1 MIEYNPVMVIYL
13 LTFFLALVVTYLA
26 TPVVEIL
33 ATKLEALDHP
43 SDRKIHT
50 EPIPHLGGLAIYL
63 GFIVAV
69 GVAFI
74 IAKMAGSQL
83 NFMIGFGIILAG
95 TLLMVVGLVDDIH
108 NLKPTTKLIWQII
121 AAFIV
126 IGFGIEISFLTNPF
140 NGVIVMGV
148 LAIPLTLFWI
158 VGITN
163 AINLI
168 DGLDGL
174 ATGVTAI
181 SAFTLFFVAIRT
193 HQVGAAI
200 FMIALCGASLGFLR
214 HNFFPAKIFLG
225 DSGSMF
231 LGFILAAA
239 SIIGVLKTTLVVAL
253 LIPLLILGVPI
264 FDTLFAIGRR
274 LGAGKH
280 PFEADQKHIHHM
292 LLRAG
297 FNKREAVLAIYI
309 ACFLLSF
316 IALVMALQ
324 R

>member
-1 MIEYNPVMVIYL
+1 MVKYNPVMVIYL
-13 LTFFLALVVTYLA
+13 LTFFLALIVTYLA
-26 TPVVEIL
+26 TPVVEIV

-43 SDRKIHT
+43 SERKLHT
-50 EPIPHLGGLAIYL
+50 EPIPHLGGLAIYF

-69 GVAFI
+69 GTAFI
-74 IAKMAGSQL
+74 LAKMAGSQL
-83 NFMIGFGIILAG
+83 NFMVGFGIILAG
-95 TLLMVVGLVDDIH
+95 TLLMLVGLVDDIK
-108 NLKPTTKLIWQII
+108 NLRPMTKLVWQII
-121 AAFIV
+121 AALIV
-126 IGFGIEISFLTNPF
+126 IGFGVEISFLTNPF
-140 NGVIVMGV
+140 NGILVLGV
-148 LAIPLTLFWI
+148 LSIPLTLFWI
-158 VGITN
+158 VGVTN

-181 SAFTLFFVAIRT
+181 SAFTLFFVALRT
-193 HQVGAAI
+193 HQIGAAI
-200 FMIALCGASLGFLR
+200 LLIALCGASLGFLR

-231 LGFILAAA
+231 LGFILASA
-239 SIIGVLKTTLVVAL
+239 SIVGVLKTTLVVAL

-264 FDTLFAIGRR
+264 CDTLFAIGRR
-274 LGAGKH
+274 LGTGKH
-280 PFEADQKHIHHM
+280 PFEADNKHIHHM

-316 IALVMALQ
+316 IALVTALQ

>member
-1 MIEYNPVMVIYL
+1 MVIYF
-13 LTFFLALVVTYLA
+13 LTFFLALIVTYLA

-33 ATKLEALDHP
+33 ATKLEAVDHP
-43 SDRKIHT
+43 GDRKIHT

-63 GFIVAV
+63 GFIIAV

-74 IAKMAGSQL
+74 IARMAGSQL
-83 NFMIGFGIILAG
+83 NFMVGFGIILAG
-95 TLLMVVGLVDDIH
+95 TLLMLVGLVDDIK
-108 NLKPTTKLIWQII
+108 NLKPTTKLVWQII
-121 AAFIV
+121 AALIV
-126 IGFGIEISFLTNPF
+126 IGFGVEISFLTNPF
-140 NGVIVMGV
+140 NGMVVMGI
-148 LAIPLTLFWI
+148 LSIPLTLFWI

-181 SAFTLFFVAIRT
+181 SAFTLFFVALRT
-193 HQVGAAI
+193 HQIGAAI

-214 HNFFPAKIFLG
+214 YNFFPAKIFLG

-231 LGFILAAA
+231 LGFVLAAA

-274 LGAGKH
+274 LGTGKH
-280 PFEADQKHIHHM
+280 PFEADNKHIHHM

-309 ACFLLSF
+309 ACLLLSF